1 MNHSRTTHCP
11 KLVVG
16 AWAVCG
22 RPGAVLLD
30 TPSFVCVGLFN
41 IDCCYVGRFARH
53 TSLRSTP
60 GWRVS
65 ADRRI
70 GTAAMLATNWR
81 PLRPPSETSSK
92 GMAVA
97 AFVAGDE
104 REAAAYP
111 FRIKLQRVG
120 SCRLHRSPGR
130 SVDEE
135 LTACRNALATRHVP
149 AVGYWAARMHE
160 DSWCVGRRRRLLVR
174 DPATAC
180 IWASVATRRMHV
192 NSRCVGRRPE
202 FVGLASAA
210 TRWCGS

>member
-1 MNHSRTTHCP
+1 MHNALP
-11 KLVVG
+11 VG

-30 TPSFVCVGLFN
+30 TPSFVCVGMFT

-97 AFVAGDE
+97 VFVAGDE

-111 FRIKLQRVG
+111 FRI
-120 SCRLHRSPGR
+120 
-130 SVDEE
+130 
-135 LTACRNALATRHVP
+135 
-149 AVGYWAARMHE
+149 
-160 DSWCVGRRRRLLVR
+160 
-174 DPATAC
+174 
-180 IWASVATRRMHV
+180 
-192 NSRCVGRRPE
+192 E
-202 FVGLASAA
+202 F
-210 TRWCGS
+210 

>member
-1 MNHSRTTHCP
+1 MASAAAVRERARGFFAYGVLCTTNCLR
-11 KLVVG
+11 LVVR
-16 AWAVCG
+16 AFAVCG

-70 GTAAMLATNWR
+70 ETAAMLATDWR
-81 PLRPPSETSSK
+81 PPRPPSETSSK
-92 GMAVA
+92 EMAVA

-111 FRIKLQRVG
+111 FRIEFQRVG
-120 SCRLHRSPGR
+120 RCRLHRSPGR
-130 SVDEE
+130 SLDEE
-135 LTACRNALATRHVP
+135 PIACRSALATRHVP
-149 AVGYWAARMHE
+149 AVGCWAARMHV
-160 DSWCVGRRRRLLVR
+160 DS
-174 DPATAC
+174 
-180 IWASVATRRMHV
+180 
-192 NSRCVGRRPE
+192 
-202 FVGLASAA
+202 
-210 TRWCGS
+210 